1 MKLLPILLLLA
12 ACATAQQPAPTP
24 AASPAAAAVAA
35 PAAPAPAAA
44 APAPAPATSG
54 PLEKESTLPY
64 QMPVFDKLKE
74 SDYRPAF
81 EAGMKQQLEEVA
93 AIENNPAAATFENT
107 IVALEKSGQLLNRVT
122 VVFSNLTQSNTNPEH
137 DAIDSEMSPRLASHQ
152 DKIFL
157 DEKLFARVTALFD
170 KRESLGLDAE
180 SLRLLERYHRQFVR
194 AGAPLAEDGK
204 VKLRKFNEQLS
215 TLNTQFQQ
223 LLLKAA
229 NDGAIVV
236 DSAAALDGLSAEQIS
251 AAAEAAKA
259 RKLDGKWV
267 LPLKNTTG
275 QDALAHLNDR
285 ALRERIFKASIARG
299 NGGPD
304 DTTKLAVTIFK
315 LRADRAVLLGYPTHA
330 AYALEDET
338 AGTPAA
344 VNKMLAQLAPAAEG
358 QARKEAAEMQK
369 LIDAQ
374 AKKEHQKP
382 FQLAAWDWA
391 FYAEQVRKARFDFD
405 ESQVKPYFEL
415 EHVLQ
420 DGIFYAAHELYG
432 LTFMERKD
440 LPVYEK
446 SVRVFEVFD
455 EGGKPLALFLAD
467 FFARDNKQGGAW
479 MSEYVSQSRLLGRKP
494 VVVNNLNVAKP
505 PEGQPVLMTFDDVN
519 GMFHEFG
526 HALHGMFSNV
536 NYPYFAGT
544 SVPPDFG
551 EYPSQFNEMW
561 SRDPRVLARIARHYK
576 TGEPMPKALLDKVLS
591 ASKFNEGFITSEYLA
606 ASIIDL
612 AWHQLPAD
620 KIPKAGEVVAFEN
633 QVLKKAGMDFAAV
646 PPRYHTT
653 YFAHIFPGGYSAG
666 YYAYIWSDVL
676 AKDTEHWMK
685 THGGLQRANGDFFRA
700 KVLSRGFS
708 NDPSIL
714 FRDFYGSGPEVGP
727 LLEAR
732 GLSLP
737 KR

>member
-1 MKLLPILLLLA
+1 
-12 ACATAQQPAPTP
+12 
-24 AASPAAAAVAA
+24 
-35 PAAPAPAAA
+35 
-44 APAPAPATSG
+44 
-54 PLEKESTLPY
+54 
-64 QMPVFDKLKE
+64 MPVFDKLKE
-74 SDYRPAF
+74 ADYLPAF
-81 EAGMKQQLEEVA
+81 VAGMKQQLEEVA
-93 AIENNPAAATFENT
+93 AIANNPAAASFDNT
-107 IVALEKSGQLLNRVT
+107 IVALEKSGQLLNRVN
-122 VVFSNLTQSNTNPEH
+122 VIFGNLTQSNTNPEH
-137 DAIDSEMSPRLASHQ
+137 DAIDSEMSPRLAAHQ

-157 DEKLFARVTALFD
+157 DTKLFARVTALYD

-194 AGAPLAEDGK
+194 AGAPLAETDK

-236 DSAAALDGLSAEQIS
+236 DSAAALAGLSAEQIN

-259 RKLDGKWV
+259 RKLEGKWV

-275 QDALAHLNDR
+275 QDALAQLEDR
-285 ALRERIFKASIARG
+285 ALRERIYRASIARG

-304 DTTKLAVTIFK
+304 DTTGLVVAIVK
-315 LRADRAVLLGYPTHA
+315 LRADRAALLGYPTHA

-338 AGTPAA
+338 AGTAAA

-374 AKKEHQKP
+374 AKKEHRQP
-382 FQLAAWDWA
+382 FRLQAWDWA
-391 FYAEQVRKARFDFD
+391 FYAEQVRKARFNFD

-432 LTFMERKD
+432 LTFQERKD

-479 MSEYVSQSRLLGRKP
+479 MSEYVSQSRLLGKKP
-494 VVVNNLNVAKP
+494 VVVNNLNVARP
-505 PEGQPVLMTFDDVN
+505 PEGQPVLLTFDDVN

-536 NYPYFAGT
+536 TYPFFAGT

-561 SRDPRVLARIARHYK
+561 SRDPQVLARIARHYK
-576 TGEPMPKALLDKVLS
+576 TGEPMPKALLDKVIS
-591 ASKFNEGFITSEYLA
+591 ASKFNEGFTTSEYLA
-606 ASIIDL
+606 ASIIDQ
-612 AWHQLPAD
+612 AWHQLPAN
-620 KIPKAGEVVAFEN
+620 KIPKASEVVAFEN
-633 QVLKKAGMDFAAV
+633 QVLKKAGMNFAAV

-676 AKDTEHWMK
+676 AKDTEHWMN
-685 THGGLQRANGDFFRA
+685 THGGLVRANGDFLRA

-708 NDPSIL
+708 KDPSVL
-714 FRDFYGSGPEVGP
+714 FRDFYGSGPDVEP
-727 LLEAR
+727 LLEHR

-737 KR
+737 KRQR